1 MRYILDL
8 QFFSAESEGRT
19 ESATPK
25 KRKEARDKGQVAKSQ
40 ELNTS
45 ILIMAFFAIMMAMGN
60 NYFESCLALFS
71 SLFKQMSIL
80 VKEFEALYFLHIIRE
95 AILNVILINLV
106 LFIGLAITAI
116 VISYMQVGY
125 KFTLEP
131 MAPKFNKMNPLTG
144 VKKII
149 SKEALFQLGLS
160 IGKVTFLG
168 AIFLNVLL
176 GQVPNFMGFY
186 IMSMQNVAMYVIDVI
201 RDIGFSIGLTF
212 LILSA
217 IDYAY
222 QKYKFEESL
231 KMTKQD
237 IKDEYKQSE
246 GDPQIKGKIRQ
257 KMREMSMRRMME
269 AVPNAD
275 VIITNPTHFAVAVY
289 YDKDNSIAPVVVAK
303 GIDFMAQKIREVAKE
318 KNVQIV
324 ENKALARALYYTVE
338 VDHQVPPELYKAVA
352 EVLAYVYQLEE
363 QQGGRR
369 R

>member
-1 MRYILDL
+1 MRYNLDL

-40 ELNTS
+40 ELNTAV
-45 ILIMAFFAIMMAMGN
+45 LIMAFFAIMMVMGG
-60 NYFESCLALFS
+60 NYLENCLDLFS
-71 SLFKQMSIL
+71 TLYKQMSIL
-80 VKEFEALYFLHIIRE
+80 VKEFETLYFLHIVRE
-95 AILNVILINLV
+95 AILEIILINIV
-106 LFIGLAITAI
+106 LFLGLAVTAL

-149 SKEALFQLGLS
+149 STEALFQLGLS

-168 AIFLNVLL
+168 AIFVNTLL
-176 GQVPNFMGFY
+176 GQVPSFMSFY
-186 IMSMQNVAMYVIDVI
+186 NMTMKNVAVYVIDVI
-201 RDIGFSIGLTF
+201 RDIGFSIGLAF
-212 LILSA
+212 LTLAS

-289 YDKDNSIAPVVVAK
+289 YDKDNAAAPVVVAK
-303 GIDFMAQKIREVAKE
+303 GIDFMAQKIKEVAKDN
-318 KNVQIV
+318 KVQIV

-338 VDHQVPPELYKAVA
+338 VDHPIPPELYKAVA